1 MAVQLAVRR
10 FLASRQQ
17 LRTRAAVLLQSCVRR
32 FRVEWLRDVGLLMPE
47 WKRQALDA
55 RPFVYSADGHLLI
68 ALSVDD
74 DGVVHAAPEP
84 RWPSV
89 DEERAAMRYMNT
101 PDGMQLEPLASLA
114 ARRVLFGAGVR
125 QRSQAV
131 AEADEHREMVDRVR
145 RNTEHIAKSVDA
157 RRMMEETAS
166 PDELS
171 AAERIRSARRRANEQ
186 RNATESEAP
195 AETTTEAVDRED
207 ERRSVSTIT
216 ENQLPPPPLDGPTEV
231 SRSVQT
237 RSPTPGRS

>member
-1 MAVQLAVRR
+1 
-10 FLASRQQ
+10 
-17 LRTRAAVLLQSCVRR
+17 
-32 FRVEWLRDVGLLMPE
+32 
-47 WKRQALDA
+47 
-55 RPFVYSADGHLLI
+55 
-68 ALSVDD
+68 
-74 DGVVHAAPEP
+74 
-84 RWPSV
+84 
-89 DEERAAMRYMNT
+89 MRYMNT

-145 RNTEHIAKSVDA
+145 RNDEHIAKSVDA

-195 AETTTEAVDRED
+195 AETTTEATALAVQDSKGSDD
-207 ERRSVSTIT
+207 ETVGHG
-216 ENQLPPPPLDGPTEV
+216 LK
-231 SRSVQT
+231 
-237 RSPTPGRS
+237 